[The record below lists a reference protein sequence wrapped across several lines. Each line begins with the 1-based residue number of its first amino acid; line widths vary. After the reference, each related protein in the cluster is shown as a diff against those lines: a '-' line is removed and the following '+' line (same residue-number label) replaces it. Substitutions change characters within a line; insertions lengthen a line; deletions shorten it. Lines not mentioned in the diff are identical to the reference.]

1 MKRTPFKPG
10 GGLSRSG
17 GLKGDGASNLRSSSP
32 KSGSLSSLRSSSP
45 KGGTAAKKPAPSPF
59 EQQREAAKRAALN
72 ALKRARRAADKA
84 GVSLSEWEGEFIDSV
99 SERVKTHGRAFADPE
114 KGAPG
119 QALSAMQGR
128 KLKEITAKANGEA
141 PKRRCGRGKTPH
153 LNQPQDD
160 ADILGDE

>member
-1 MKRTPFKPG
+1 LKRTPFKPG

-17 GLKGDGASNLRSSSP
+17 GLKGDGASN
-32 KSGSLSSLRSSSP
+32 LRSSSP

-99 SERVKTHGRAFADPE
+99 SDRVKTHGRAFADPE

-119 QALSAMQGR
+119 QALSAQQGR
-128 KLKEITAKANGEA
+128 KLKEITAKANGEE
-141 PKRRCGRGKTPH
+141 PKRQWGRGRTPRS
-153 LNQPQDD
+153 NQSQDD
-160 ADILGDE
+160 ADTLGDK

>member
-17 GLKGDGASNLRSSSP
+17 GLKGDGAS
-32 KSGSLSSLRSSSP
+32 KSRSSLRSSSS
-45 KGGTAAKKPAPSPF
+45 KGGSAKKEKLLSPWD
-59 EQQREAAKRAALN
+59 QQREAAKRAALN
-72 ALKRARRAADKA
+72 ALKRARRAVDKA

-128 KLKEITAKANGEA
+128 KLKEITAKANGEE
-141 PKRRCGRGKTPH
+141 PKRRWGRKPS
-153 LNQPQDD
+153 
-160 ADILGDE
+160 E